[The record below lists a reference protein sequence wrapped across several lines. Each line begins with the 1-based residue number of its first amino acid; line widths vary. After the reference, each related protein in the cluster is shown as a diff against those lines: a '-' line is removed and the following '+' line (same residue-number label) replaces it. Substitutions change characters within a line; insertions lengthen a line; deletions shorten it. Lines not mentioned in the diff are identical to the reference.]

1 MSVQSSILIKYA
13 SDNLTVNKS
22 RSVHTSL
29 EADTPKRGTFIY
41 LLQEPYIYDKKHL
54 WFNLTIFA
62 LPLRHKQPRSDLCLS
77 PTRPNL
83 SPQSLQP

>member
-54 WFNLTIFA
+54 WFN
-62 LPLRHKQPRSDLCLS
+62 
-77 PTRPNL
+77 
-83 SPQSLQP
+83 